1 MQYRENSY
9 FESLTRLLLQ
19 SLMWTG
25 VIGIAWNLLKP
36 GGWLF
41 RIIDLVLRNEPESF
55 YYAGVAALGLIAL
68 KVWLDSVIPRA
79 FYNLLTAGCAFAG
92 TFFILQQ
99 LLPI

>member
-1 MQYRENSY
+1 MQYRENSP
-9 FESLTRLLLQ
+9 FESLARLLLY

-25 VIGIAWNLLKP
+25 AIGIAWNLLKP

-41 RIIDLVLRNEPESF
+41 HLIDLMLNNQPQSF
-55 YYAGVAALGLIAL
+55 YYAGVAVLGLIAG
-68 KVWLDSVIPRA
+68 KIWLDSVVPRA

-92 TFFILQQ
+92 TLFILQQ